1 LIFNRPLNVSDEV
14 INAVNDELNDV
25 SIENFQ
31 SINITMF
38 DVKLPLKLTNSSNTI
53 GNDGISARMIKNCN
67 NKFTTSY
74 IFYFFRFI
82 FLHAVIPSEI
92 THIVPIKKD
101 KSKSIND
108 INNLRPISNTLAQIF
123 WQL

>member
-1 LIFNRPLNVSDEV
+1 
-14 INAVNDELNDV
+14 
-25 SIENFQ
+25 
-31 SINITMF
+31 M
-38 DVKLPLKLTNSSNTI
+38 KLTNPSNTI

-82 FLHAVIPSEI
+82 FHHGVIPAEMNI

-108 INNLRPISNTLAQIF
+108 INNLRPISISNTLAQIF
-123 WQL
+123 ERIMKMKIKSIHNTHDNQFGYKNKT